1 MKLDKKTIL
10 KKAKYALRFL
20 PDRAFIQLY
29 YFARFRR
36 FCDFDDPKTFNE
48 KLQWLKLNDRNPLYI
63 TLVDKCEVKAWVA
76 ERIGSE
82 HVVPTLG
89 VWDSF
94 DEIDFEALPERFVLK
109 CTHDSEGV
117 VVVSDRAQF
126 GLEAAKAKIEAALKC
141 NFYYI
146 GREWPYLNV
155 KPRIIAEEYMEDLRH
170 GELRDYKFFCFD
182 GEPKVMFVASGRGAG
197 QTKFD
202 YFDTHFN
209 RFDIKQHYPNSEG
222 EIERP
227 ETFGRMM
234 DAARTLSRGI
244 PHVRIDFY
252 EVDGKMYFGE
262 CTFYHF
268 SGFMPFEPD
277 EWDEVF
283 GSWLFLPADKS
294 GEK

>member
-262 CTFYHF
+262 CTFYHV
-268 SGFMPFEPD
+268 SGFRPFEPD

>member
-244 PHVRIDFY
+244 PQVRIDFY

>member
-209 RFDIKQHYPNSEG
+209 RLDIKQHYPNSEG

>member
-48 KLQWLKLNDRNPLYI
+48 KLQWLKLNDRNPLYT

-170 GELRDYKFFCFD
+170 EELRDYKFFCFD

-202 YFDTHFN
+202 YFDIHFN
-209 RFDIKQHYPNSEG
+209 RLDIKQHYPNSEG